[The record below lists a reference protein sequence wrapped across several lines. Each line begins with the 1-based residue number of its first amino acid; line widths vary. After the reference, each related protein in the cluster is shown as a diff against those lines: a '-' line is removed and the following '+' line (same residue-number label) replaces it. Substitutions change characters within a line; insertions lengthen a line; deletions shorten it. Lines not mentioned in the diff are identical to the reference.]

1 MEKNISLAEEYNQQ
15 GKLLYKVNKYEEAI
29 ELYKKAEADDPMYAE
44 TYFNMGEAYVMLD
57 KYDEARASF
66 KKVLLID
73 KNNGET
79 YFHLGNIEFL
89 CDNNS
94 AGREYYAQAVNNGFV
109 DYQLY
114 FNLASVCE
122 DEGNYEDA
130 VKNYNR
136 AIRIDNLRPE
146 AKFRKAQIYMATHNY
161 PEAVQALDS
170 MIASNPEVFEGY
182 HYKTLLLIE
191 EGKFDDAETVLKHAI
206 ELFPDDEAFLFDRV
220 LLLEKM
226 EKYDEALDILSN
238 ISSESSDV
246 LLEKGK
252 IYLAKNNEAE
262 SIKCFETVIENEGS
276 EFNAEAR
283 FYLINIYNFKK
294 EYDNVLRYCEEVIG
308 AGSKSTYYYSA
319 VFFRAEAI
327 MNSKPEAE
335 AKAAFEEALKIFR
348 RGCSENPGFMDL
360 YVYRALCSKALKD
373 YDNALEMVNYIINL
387 DENFGDAY
395 LIRSEIYKDL
405 NEPEKAAEDRKTAE
419 SKGMVLKLV

>member
-94 AGREYYAQAVNNGFV
+94 AGREYYAQAINNGFV